1 MSNSRQQTSQS
12 KQAGNVVERRVTNQ
26 VYSYNPLVDPPGY
39 FQNTQTATQM
49 PTQTYQQSQMQQQNM
64 MPQAAQYQPTDRN
77 YFEQNL
83 LQINDQMSNINSY
96 NQQAVNHNQMLIEM
110 QENKLNSL
118 MNDVKKLKDGGGQA
132 WTNGKNLNKDRDLE
146 NLMMINAFDDSLA
159 NTRLYYGEN
168 LYNQYGRNAKT
179 NLIDQ
184 ISGNSIYPGGGMQ
197 SRNMSQPLINP
208 EQKFRKQVFGGFG
221 ELFWDEK
228 GNPSSY
234 QPQQYNNYNI
244 PQQLQNSIQNA
255 PISAPTQPYPAQQ
268 QPPQQFQQQLQPQS
282 VFQRNSSQILN
293 MGNPYQQQL
302 PRSPQVQQIQL
313 KKSSA
318 YDIPNRQTQT
328 PMKSTAYSL
337 SALDNQP
344 PNDDPLV
351 NLLIKQGQLMENI
364 SNNIDKETKKQEKN
378 DVKRLKKKL
387 DQFEEKQKQVLQ
399 QEEYN
404 NMYPSKSQN
413 VYQNNPYE
421 VRNIFDPNYQLQ
433 NLQNYSMGNPMMTQ
447 STLPLQLMLSLVNQN
462 YQQANKQS
470 RLEQI
475 KTSMLM
481 RKLAIENELLKQGKA
496 EKQSSKKSKNKKK
509 NRKSKRKNRRAG
521 DDDDDDDDLDE
532 DDYYYDSED
541 DDWDSEEDYYD
552 EDEDLEQ
559 QNLPP
564 PPKVETEEEKK
575 KREEEELKKKKEERI
590 KNIIKKI
597 KIVSKRAFFP
607 ILYFKTIRMQIEE
620 KKKAAYKK
628 INEDMSR
635 LKENVQN
642 WVEQVSSRGLNL
654 ILDVKASCD
663 ISKKLSE
670 KEMKK
675 RVDNLKLRVKALLD
689 SLADNCKE
697 EDLGNIAVQIFGTYI
712 NSFNFPPQQQ
722 LYKFEINRL
731 KFTYF
736 GALNDMNARQQQMLL
751 LVFIVIKVLILV
763 TLNTNQKH
771 FEKLKDSND
780 LKMNLKVIK
789 SVIYEILIEYL
800 RNTCPPIQ
808 NNQVMLSA
816 DKKIKETPTI
826 PMASNDPVD
835 PQALKDA
842 QKYDEPIV
850 LGLFS
855 RNQLEQ
861 VFQGIENT
869 TWMETMKSTLQ
880 GLGESLVSTINKKY
894 EEMRAKQREEEPLND
909 LDQIKYQ
916 KLLQKYQNFVKSQ
929 DMQQIF
935 NRQKVKEE
943 RKWNDNPN
951 VQYNKYEHLRSRI
964 NEYDHIVPQ
973 NNELVP
979 KFLKKNLTFSSNFYH
994 PSNISEDKKYSSRGF
1009 YLTQKRGGSQGGQ
1022 INNQIGFS
1030 SQIENRKSN
1039 RQNTQLNMLRQQSTY
1054 TPKSTFSLNCQF
1066 NFTQSSFQ
1074 NEIKKQ
1080 KEEFEKS
1087 NLNRSTKYS
1096 SQCNRDYSLRDLY
1109 YQHIKY
1115 DKNLQNAFKKEGSY
1129 YSNTISAAKL
1139 KSQNNER
1146 TKFENFQS
1154 HQTQNSESKFNSY
1167 SNMYQFD
1174 ELNIETDYS

>member
-12 KQAGNVVERRVTNQ
+12 KQAGNLVERRVTNQ

-39 FQNTQTATQM
+39 SQNTQTATQM
-49 PTQTYQQSQMQQQNM
+49 PTQTYQQSQMQQQYM
-64 MPQAAQYQPTDRN
+64 MPQAQYQPADRN

-118 MNDVKKLKDGGGQA
+118 MNEVKKLKDGGGQA
-132 WTNGKNLNKDRDLE
+132 GMYGKNLNKDRDLE
-146 NLMMINAFDDSLA
+146 NLMMLNAFDDSLA

-168 LYNQYGRNAKT
+168 LYNQHGRYAKT
-179 NLIDQ
+179 NLMDQ
-184 ISGNSIYPGGGMQ
+184 ISGNNVYPGGGGMQ
-197 SRNMSQPLINP
+197 RRNMSQPLINP

-221 ELFWDEK
+221 ELFWDDR

-234 QPQQYNNYNI
+234 QPQQQNNYNI
-244 PQQLQNSIQNA
+244 PQQYQNSIQNA
-255 PISAPTQPYPAQQ
+255 PISAPTQPYPTYQ
-268 QPPQQFQQQLQPQS
+268 QPPQYFQQQPQYQQQPQS

-302 PRSPQVQQIQL
+302 PRSPQVQQMQQ
-313 KKSSA
+313 KKPSA
-318 YDIPNRQTQT
+318 YDIPNYQAQAQT
-328 PMKSTAYSL
+328 PLKSTAYSL
-337 SALDNQP
+337 SALDEQP

-351 NLLIKQGQLMENI
+351 NLLIKQGQLMESI
-364 SNNIDKETKKQEKN
+364 SSNIDKETKKQEKN
-378 DVKRLKKKL
+378 DVKRLKKKI
-387 DQFEEKQKQVLQ
+387 DQFEEKQKQLLL

-404 NMYPSKSQN
+404 NMYPSKNQN
-413 VYQNNPYE
+413 VHQNNPYD

-433 NLQNYSMGNPMMTQ
+433 NLQNLSMGNPMMNQ
-447 STLPLQLMLSLVNQN
+447 FTLPLQLMLSLVNKN
-462 YQQANKQS
+462 DQQVNKQS

-481 RKLAIENELLKQGKA
+481 RKLAIENELLKQGKV
-496 EKQSSKKSKNKKK
+496 EKKSSKKSKTNKKK
-509 NRKSKRKNRRAG
+509 SKKSKRKNRRAASG
-521 DDDDDDDDLDE
+521 DDEEDFDDYDDIDE
-532 DDYYYDSED
+532 DDDYYYDSED
-541 DDWDSEEDYYD
+541 DDWDSDEDYYD
-552 EDEDLEQ
+552 DDEDQEQ

-590 KNIIKKI
+590 KNIIKKV

-628 INEDMSR
+628 INEDMQR
-635 LKENVQN
+635 LKESVTN

-689 SLADNCKE
+689 GLADNCKE
-697 EDLGNIAVQIFGTYI
+697 EDIGNIAVQIFGTYT
-712 NSFNFPPQQQ
+712 NNFNFPPQQQ

-751 LVFIVIKVLILV
+751 LVFIIIKVLILV
-763 TLNTNQKH
+763 TLSTSQKH

-816 DKKIKETPTI
+816 DKKIKEIPNP

-842 QKYDEPIV
+842 IKYDEPIV

-861 VFQGIENT
+861 VFQGIENS

-880 GLGESLVSTINKKY
+880 GLGESLVQTVNKKY
-894 EEMRAKQREEEPLND
+894 EEMRAKQREENKANKKNISTLLQINLND
-909 LDQIKYQ
+909 
-916 KLLQKYQNFVKSQ
+916 
-929 DMQQIF
+929 
-935 NRQKVKEE
+935 KE
-943 RKWNDNPN
+943 
-951 VQYNKYEHLRSRI
+951 
-964 NEYDHIVPQ
+964 
-973 NNELVP
+973 
-979 KFLKKNLTFSSNFYH
+979 FLKKAR
-994 PSNISEDKKYSSRGF
+994 E
-1009 YLTQKRGGSQGGQ
+1009 Q
-1022 INNQIGFS
+1022 
-1030 SQIENRKSN
+1030 
-1039 RQNTQLNMLRQQSTY
+1039 
-1054 TPKSTFSLNCQF
+1054 
-1066 NFTQSSFQ
+1066 
-1074 NEIKKQ
+1074 
-1080 KEEFEKS
+1080 EEK
-1087 NLNRSTKYS
+1087 
-1096 SQCNRDYSLRDLY
+1096 
-1109 YQHIKY
+1109 
-1115 DKNLQNAFKKEGSY
+1115 DKNQ
-1129 YSNTISAAKL
+1129 
-1139 KSQNNER
+1139 
-1146 TKFENFQS
+1146 
-1154 HQTQNSESKFNSY
+1154 
-1167 SNMYQFD
+1167 
-1174 ELNIETDYS
+1174 

>member
-12 KQAGNVVERRVTNQ
+12 RQVGNPVERRVTNQ

-39 FQNTQTATQM
+39 SQNTQTATQM
-49 PTQTYQQSQMQQQNM
+49 PTQMYQQQQMQQQYM
-64 MPQAAQYQPTDRN
+64 MPQSQYQPADRN

-110 QENKLNSL
+110 QENKLNQL
-118 MNDVKKLKDGGGQA
+118 MSEVKKLKDGGGQA
-132 WTNGKNLNKDRDLE
+132 NTNGKNLNKDRDLE
-146 NLMMINAFDDSLA
+146 NLMMLNAFDDSLA

-168 LYNQYGRNAKT
+168 LYNQYGRYAKT
-179 NLIDQ
+179 NLMDQ
-184 ISGNSIYPGGGMQ
+184 ISGNNIYQGGGGMQ
-197 SRNMSQPLINP
+197 RRNMSQPLINP

-221 ELFWDEK
+221 ELFWDGK
-228 GNPSSY
+228 GNPNNF

-244 PQQLQNSIQNA
+244 PQSYQNQNA
-255 PISAPTQPYPAQQ
+255 PISAPTQPYPAYQ
-268 QPPQQFQQQLQPQS
+268 QPPQQFQQQQQPQS

-302 PRSPQVQQIQL
+302 PRSPQVQQIQQ
-313 KKSSA
+313 KPSA

-364 SNNIDKETKKQEKN
+364 STNIDKETKKQEKN

-387 DQFEEKQKQVLQ
+387 DQFEEKQKQLLL

-404 NMYPSKSQN
+404 NMYPSKN
-413 VYQNNPYE
+413 NHTYQSNPYD

-433 NLQNYSMGNPMMTQ
+433 NMQNLSMGNPMMNQ
-447 STLPLQLMLSLVNQN
+447 FTLPLQIMLSFVNKN
-462 YQQANKQS
+462 NDQQVNKQS

-481 RKLAIENELLKQGKA
+481 RKLAIENELLKQGKV
-496 EKQSSKKSKNKKK
+496 EKQSSKKSKKKK
-509 NRKSKRKNRRAG
+509 KSKKSKKRSRRSIAG
-521 DDDDDDDDLDE
+521 DDEDDYDDDDIDEDE
-532 DDYYYDSED
+532 DDYYSED
-541 DDWDSEEDYYD
+541 DDWDSDEDYDYEDD
-552 EDEDLEQ
+552 EDQEQ
-559 QNLPP
+559 QDLPP

-590 KNIIKKI
+590 KNIIKKV

-628 INEDMSR
+628 INEDMQR
-635 LKENVQN
+635 LKESVTN

-670 KEMKK
+670 KEMRK

-689 SLADNCKE
+689 GLADNCKE
-697 EDLGNIAVQIFGTYI
+697 EDIGNIAVQIFGTYI
-712 NSFNFPPQQQ
+712 NNFNFPPQQQ

-751 LVFIVIKVLILV
+751 LVFIIIKVLILV
-763 TLNTNQKH
+763 TLNTSQKH
-771 FEKLKDSND
+771 FDKLKDSND
-780 LKMNLKVIK
+780 LKINLKVIK

-816 DKKIKETPTI
+816 DKKIKETPNI

-842 QKYDEPIV
+842 QKYDEPII

-861 VFQGIENT
+861 VFQGIENS

-880 GLGESLVSTINKKY
+880 GLGESLVQTINKKY
-894 EEMRAKQREEEPLND
+894 EEMRAKQREENKANKKN
-909 LDQIKYQ
+909 IST
-916 KLLQKYQNFVKSQ
+916 LLQIN
-929 DMQQIF
+929 I
-935 NRQKVKEE
+935 
-943 RKWNDNPN
+943 ND
-951 VQYNKYEHLRSRI
+951 K
-964 NEYDHIVPQ
+964 D
-973 NNELVP
+973 
-979 KFLKKNLTFSSNFYH
+979 FLKKAR
-994 PSNISEDKKYSSRGF
+994 E
-1009 YLTQKRGGSQGGQ
+1009 Q
-1022 INNQIGFS
+1022 
-1030 SQIENRKSN
+1030 
-1039 RQNTQLNMLRQQSTY
+1039 
-1054 TPKSTFSLNCQF
+1054 
-1066 NFTQSSFQ
+1066 
-1074 NEIKKQ
+1074 
-1080 KEEFEKS
+1080 EE
-1087 NLNRSTKYS
+1087 
-1096 SQCNRDYSLRDLY
+1096 Q
-1109 YQHIKY
+1109 
-1115 DKNLQNAFKKEGSY
+1115 DKNK
-1129 YSNTISAAKL
+1129 
-1139 KSQNNER
+1139 
-1146 TKFENFQS
+1146 
-1154 HQTQNSESKFNSY
+1154 
-1167 SNMYQFD
+1167 
-1174 ELNIETDYS
+1174 